1 MNQQETRNLAVS
13 EPVACMQRVQQS
25 INNHDLDALAD
36 CFDANYRSDF
46 PAHPDRAFVG
56 RTQMR
61 KNWSQIFSAVPDIQ
75 AHLIRSSVEGE
86 TIWNEWEWK
95 GNRPDGKQ
103 FLQRGVTIQGIAN
116 GRIQW
121 ARLYL
126 EIVEEEGQGS
136 DAAAKHSTTGRD
148 NND

>member
-1 MNQQETRNLAVS
+1 MNQKVIQVQDVS
-13 EPVACMQRVQQS
+13 DSIACMQRVQQA

-36 CFDANYRSDF
+36 CFDANYKSDF
-46 PAHPDRAFVG
+46 PAHPDRAFIG

-61 KNWSQIFSAVPDIQ
+61 KNWSQIFAAVPDIQ
-75 AHLIRSSVEGE
+75 AQLIRSAVDGE

-95 GNRPDGKQ
+95 GTRPDHKE
-103 FLQRGVTIQGIAN
+103 FLQRGVTIQGIAA

-126 EIVEEEGQGS
+126 EIVEVDGQGS
-136 DAAAKHSTTGRD
+136 DAAAKLSTTGKVGK
-148 NND
+148 

>member
-1 MNQQETRNLAVS
+1 MNQNVTNNQDVS
-13 EPVACMQRVQQS
+13 EPVACMQRVQQA

-36 CFDANYRSDF
+36 CFDANYESDF

-61 KNWSQIFSAVPDIQ
+61 KNWRQIFGAVPDIQ
-75 AHLIRSSVEGE
+75 AHLIRSAVEGE

-95 GNRPDGKQ
+95 GTRPDGKQ
-103 FLQRGVTIQGIAN
+103 FLQRGVTIQGITD

-126 EIVEEEGQGS
+126 EMVEEEGQGS
-136 DAAAKHSTTGRD
+136 DAAAKRSTTGQAD
-148 NND
+148 K